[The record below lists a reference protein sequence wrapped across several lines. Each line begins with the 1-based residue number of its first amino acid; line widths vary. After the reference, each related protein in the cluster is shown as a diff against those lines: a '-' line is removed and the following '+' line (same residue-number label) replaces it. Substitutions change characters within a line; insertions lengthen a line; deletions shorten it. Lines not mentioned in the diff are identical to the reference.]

1 MSLLPSPKGASLNN
15 RRWGGRRATNL
26 RNTSAQRSVPEGGE
40 YRVNYRRSKRKCE
53 IESSPKAE
61 FITRNL
67 KWRCKITFLWLIQQ
81 YLFLGK
87 LKQIIRRKEDKVAF
101 LLRTMADCKQS
112 LLPNVAKSSESQQK
126 PHSLRWRIYCCL
138 AAGKSQ
144 RPPSKSLNQ
153 GLVYINQTLN
163 YINQTLNYINQGLV
177 YSLQA
182 M

>member
-1 MSLLPSPKGASLNN
+1 MPDAPYTLLYNEDL
-15 RRWGGRRATNL
+15 
-26 RNTSAQRSVPEGGE
+26 
-40 YRVNYRRSKRKCE
+40 
-53 IESSPKAE
+53 PKAK

-87 LKQIIRRKEDKVAF
+87 LKQIVRRKEDKVAF
-101 LLRTMADCKQS
+101 LLRTMADCKRR

-126 PHSLRWRIYCCL
+126 PHSLRWQIYCCL

-144 RPPSKSLNQ
+144 RSPSKSINQ
-153 GLVYINQTLN
+153 SLVYINQTLN

-177 YSLQA
+177 YRLLLSFSTFLA
-182 M
+182 EAINFVVEPD